1 MKKIHRIYW
10 PSVTVLVMLA
20 IVLIARYWH
29 TVDFSV
35 LRAYLCEQ
43 NRCTAQDWLS
53 ATSGLLGGAAA
64 AVGAYLV
71 FGQLREQRRQT
82 AFALGESHPTLEISV
97 TADLGRRAQFEL
109 VNWNRRRVTV
119 ENISISKI
127 GEEVP
132 FPWAYI
138 FQHSEAQGHTVVRLT
153 TGYSMSQ
160 YINVGGWLDRQK
172 APNSLRFSIAF
183 RQGDEDHTDLIR
195 SLRGTIP
202 RPLIT
207 VHYMIDNQR
216 YTLHQD
222 LNIMNLLPHRRFQ
235 FVLV

>member
-1 MKKIHRIYW
+1 MKKINRIYW
-10 PSVTVLVMLA
+10 PSVTVLVLTA
-20 IVLIARYWH
+20 VVLIARYWH
-29 TVDFSV
+29 TLNFSV
-35 LRAYLCEQ
+35 VRPYLCEES
-43 NRCTAQDWLS
+43 RCTTQDWLS

-132 FPWAYI
+132 LPWAYI
-138 FQHSEAQGHTVVRLT
+138 FQHSEAQGQTVVRLT
-153 TGYSMSQ
+153 TTYKMSQ
-160 YINVGGWLDRQK
+160 YVTVGGWLDRQK
-172 APNSLRFSIAF
+172 APHSLKFSVAF
-183 RQGDEDHTDLIR
+183 SPVNEDYTDHIYSLQGI
-195 SLRGTIP
+195 IP
-202 RPLIT
+202 RPVIT
-207 VHYMIDNQR
+207 VHYMIDHQR
-216 YTLHQD
+216 HTLHQD